1 MRASN
6 IVLLASGLLAS
17 QASAGLF
24 SSLVCG
30 ATALSTGMICHGTVT
45 LVTGGVGAVGCHA
58 VATGLF
64 KTCAVATLPAP

>member
-17 QASAGLF
+17 QASAGIF
-24 SSLVCG
+24 SSLIC
-30 ATALSTGMICHGTVT
+30 ATTAVTTGIICHGTVT
-45 LVTGGVGAVGCHA
+45 LATGGVGAVGCHA

-64 KTCAVATLPAP
+64 KTCALATLPAP